1 VRALLA
7 SSAQSGEEH
16 VFNIGSG
23 RGHSLNEVL
32 DAIERVTGRNA
43 SREYLSGRGFDVPVS
58 VLDIERAKQSLGWAP
73 FVSFDEGLERFAA
86 WLLDNPE

>member
-1 VRALLA
+1 LA
-7 SSAQSGEEH
+7 SLARSDEEH

-32 DAIERVTGRNA
+32 DAIERVTGRNV
-43 SREYLSGRGFDVPVS
+43 SRQYLAGRGFDVPVS
-58 VLDIERAKQSLGWAP
+58 ILDIERAKQSLGWGPA
-73 FVSFDEGLERFAA
+73 VSFDHGLERFAA